1 MSSFIGV
8 MAIAVCVAWWELPK
22 LVEKKGK
29 KEIFIFMALLLL
41 GAGLYGAM
49 TLNVK
54 LPNPF
59 LLLKVV
65 FGRFS

>member
-8 MAIAVCVAWWELPK
+8 MAIAVCAAWWELPK
-22 LVEKKGK
+22 LIEKKRK
-29 KEIFIFMALLLL
+29 KEIFVFMALLLL

-59 LLLKVV
+59 LLLKAV
-65 FGRFS
+65 FGSFA

>member
-8 MAIAVCVAWWELPK
+8 LAIAFCAAWWELPK
-22 LVEKKGK
+22 LIEKKRK
-29 KEIFIFMALLLL
+29 KEIFVFMALLLL

-49 TLNVK
+49 TLNAK

-59 LLLKVV
+59 LLLKAV